1 MLAGVAC
8 EVTRGCVDT
17 GDDAEVNWEL
27 EDAENFALPLLPT
40 VIRVLLTVKLI
51 FTSGAILSL

>member
-8 EVTRGCVDT
+8 EGTRGCVDT
-17 GDDAEVNWEL
+17 GDGAEVNWEL
-27 EDAENFALPLLPT
+27 EDAGTFALPLLPT
-40 VIRVLLTVKLI
+40 VIRVLLTVTLI

>member
-8 EVTRGCVDT
+8 EVARGCVDT
-17 GDDAEVNWEL
+17 GDDAEVNWEVD
-27 EDAENFALPLLPT
+27 DAGNFAVPLLPT
-40 VIRVLLTVKLI
+40 AIRVLLTVTLI

>member
-8 EVTRGCVDT
+8 EVARGCVDT

-27 EDAENFALPLLPT
+27 DDAGNFAVPLLPT
-40 VIRVLLTVKLI
+40 AIRVLLTVTLI

>member
-8 EVTRGCVDT
+8 EAARGCVDT

-27 EDAENFALPLLPT
+27 DDAGNFVMPLLPT
-40 VIRVLLTVKLI
+40 AIRVLLTVTLI